1 MIHDRLY
8 FKKAVVLNRYYRI
21 TKFYSFLKSTAL
33 KAGITILLFL
43 ALFIV
48 LEYFFIDS
56 NDLLNKLVA
65 NYSGQVIFSVFLISE
80 TVLGLI
86 PPEIFIAW
94 SAKSV
99 SPWFYLFILASMS
112 YLGGI
117 ISYFIGKQL
126 FRIPSIKYHIEHKIA
141 IHISNLRKWGGVF
154 VLIGAMLPIPHSI
167 VSMACGLIN
176 YNFKNYLFWALFRY
190 VRFALYALVI
200 FKVF

>member
-1 MIHDRLY
+1 MVNDSLY
-8 FKKAVVLNRYYRI
+8 FKKAVVLNRYYKI
-21 TKFYSFLKSTAL
+21 TKFYSFLKNTAL

-43 ALFIV
+43 GLFIL

-56 NDLLNKLVA
+56 NELLNKLVA
-65 NYSGQVIFSVFLISE
+65 NYSGQVIFGVFLISE
-80 TVLGLI
+80 TFLGLI

-99 SPWFYLFILASMS
+99 SPWFYLFVLASMS

-126 FRIPSIKYHIEHKIA
+126 FRIPSIKYHIAHKIA

-154 VLIGAMLPIPHSI
+154 VFIGAMLPIPHSV
-167 VSMACGLIN
+167 VSLACGLIN
-176 YNFKNYLFWALFRY
+176 YNFKNYVFWALFRY